1 MTIWKS
7 LFALLGGNFLT
18 GGALL
23 DGRKGGIGCGWIVIF
38 MIVFFPFWL
47 IYKILKLIFRR

>member
-7 LFALLGGNFLT
+7 LFALLGVNFLT